1 MTNCL
6 VVPRRGPPFEIDFLF
21 ASAMRGAF
29 HLTPPAAPVL
39 PNQPP
44 LISNAAARS
53 DGFGVVDVSD
63 DLELHR

>member
-1 MTNCL
+1 MPC
-6 VVPRRGPPFEIDFLF
+6 
-21 ASAMRGAF
+21 ASYQWIRFDHGTVREANRSGAL

-44 LISNAAARS
+44 YISNAAARS
-53 DGFGVVDVSD
+53 DGFGVMDVSD